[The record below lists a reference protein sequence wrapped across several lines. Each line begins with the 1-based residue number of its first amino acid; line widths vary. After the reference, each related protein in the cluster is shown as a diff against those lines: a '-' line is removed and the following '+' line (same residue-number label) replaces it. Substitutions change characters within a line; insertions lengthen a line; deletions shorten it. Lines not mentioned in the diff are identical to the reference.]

1 MTDASL
7 FMRDQHIIYP
17 HRLIEAPEV
26 SIIMPTYCRNQ
37 SGLLSRAINSV
48 RAQTFAN
55 WELIIIDDGSR
66 DGSLDTIRELQRI
79 DHRIIHVRHA
89 YNSGLPAIRVNEG
102 LILARAPYIAYQFD
116 DDVWKPKL
124 LDILLKQIRKVH
136 SPALVY
142 GKAQAFP
149 PDSRIIGS
157 NFAAGSSRLMDANF
171 IANNSVL
178 HSRECFEQYGMYDTH
193 VVMRRV
199 CDWMLWQRWSQ
210 LVPFYDVDVIV
221 SQVSIGQDNA
231 IGEIA
236 PYDLLAYR
244 IFNGLNRE
252 KVLLPHNWL
261 HTEVDNLSPW
271 ADAVSLTCKNRME
284 QEHIQLWNT
293 QTAHSSAALAQ
304 LQHAARI
311 STGHVLFTRNDDNDH
326 ANTCLWKASSTDL
339 QPPYS
344 DTPMQSGRSLKRK
357 RSLVVSKMHYDPSV
371 DITFQHFNRI
381 DNPLFQSFYVPL
393 HQIDTS
399 YMKDS
404 DLVVL
409 HRACYDFSV
418 LQHYAAQQIGKP
430 VIYLMDDDFLHLYQV
445 SPEFHYL
452 APGENYYNQLLIH
465 LQEAD
470 ICVAYSDITA
480 DSIRPHNPRV
490 LTLST
495 NIPGSYLKRPFV
507 RNNGMRPFRIGYTGG
522 NSRTEEFAQLWE
534 AFQRLSQKYGE
545 QIEFVFWGMNPHTF
559 PTLSSPVSYVP
570 FTYSYYEYLNR
581 LMNIDI
587 DLGVAPLDDSTRA
600 KSGKCPIKYLEYTA
614 AGTIGIYSDALP
626 YRSITHQVTGWK
638 VANTVQDW
646 YEGIDT
652 LIQMPVEARERI
664 WQSAQEDVYRS
675 FSTEKE
681 RIRVAAVAEA
691 AILHHRFRD
700 QRAADGKPCIVLL
713 WNEPFEQQYAL
724 TSFVTALRAYA
735 IEPLILT
742 GSLLDNPE
750 ALVSYCKDHR
760 IIHLAAEQL
769 DQLKTLSETNAADSP
784 VPAFTQIAACIQMH
798 ADSESNHLITL
809 LLQLQHESTAASQ
822 QPQLLISHWDDIEQH
837 LNVIEQLT
845 EVELRA
851 VVSDTMLAWAI
862 LRSFNDS

>member
-66 DGSLDTIRELQRI
+66 DGSLDTIREFQRI
-79 DHRIIHVRHA
+79 DHRIIHIRHA
-89 YNSGLPAIRVNEG
+89 YNSGLPAVRVNEG
-102 LILARAPYIAYQFD
+102 LMLARAPYIAYQFD
-116 DDVWKPKL
+116 DDVWKPIL
-124 LDILLKQIRKVH
+124 LDVLLKHIRKVE

-149 PDSRIIGS
+149 PDSRIIGG

-178 HSRECFEQYGMYDTH
+178 HSRECFERYGLYDTH

-244 IFNGLNRE
+244 IFNGLYRE

-261 HTEVDNLSPW
+261 HAEVDHLSPW
-271 ADAVSLTCKNRME
+271 ADALSSTCKNRME
-284 QEHIQLWNT
+284 QEHIQLWNK
-293 QTAHSSAALAQ
+293 QTADTLAALAK
-304 LQHAARI
+304 LRHAASI
-311 STGHVLFTRNDDNDH
+311 YGNSGHDNKGLGEADF
-326 ANTCLWKASSTDL
+326 TDL
-339 QPPYS
+339 QPLHNN
-344 DTPMQSGRSLKRK
+344 TLIKRELSLTRK
-357 RSLVVSKMHYDPSV
+357 RSIVVSKMHYDPSV

-381 DNPLFQSFYVPL
+381 ANPLFQSFYVPL

-399 YMKDS
+399 YMRDS

-430 VIYLMDDDFLHLYQV
+430 VVYMMDDDFLHLYQV

-495 NIPGSYLKRPFV
+495 NIPGSYLQRPFI
-507 RNNGMRPFRIGYTGG
+507 RNNGTRPFRIGYTGG
-522 NSRTEEFAQLWE
+522 NSRTDEFTQLWE
-534 AFQRLSQKYGE
+534 AFQRLSQKYGD
-545 QIEFVFWGMNPHTF
+545 QIEFVFWGMNPHSF
-559 PTLSSPVSYVP
+559 PALSSPVSYVP

-587 DLGVAPLDDSTRA
+587 DLGIAPLDDSTRA

-626 YRSITHQVTGWK
+626 YRSVTHQVTGWK

-646 YEGIDT
+646 YEGMDT
-652 LIQMPVEARERI
+652 LIQMPVEARERL
-664 WQSAQEDVYRS
+664 WQSAHDDVCRT

-691 AILHHRFRD
+691 AILHHRFRE
-700 QRAADGKPCIVLL
+700 QRADDGKPYIALL

-724 TSFVTALRAYA
+724 TSFVAALRAYA
-735 IEPLILT
+735 FEAIVLT
-742 GSLLDNPE
+742 GSMLDNSE
-750 ALVSYCKDHR
+750 ALALYCKDHQ
-760 IIHLAAEQL
+760 IHHLAVEQL
-769 DQLKTLSETNAADSP
+769 ERLNLISETAAVESS
-784 VPAFTQIAACIQMH
+784 VPTLTNLAACIQMH
-798 ADSESNHLITL
+798 TDAESNHLLSMLQQWQQQSTNPHSKPLIITN
-809 LLQLQHESTAASQ
+809 
-822 QPQLLISHWDDIEQH
+822 WDNIKYH
-837 LNVIEQLT
+837 SNVIEQLT
-845 EVELRA
+845 EVELRP

-862 LRSFNDS
+862 LRAFNES